1 MQKNRKLPIILIAF
15 FVISIGLWSCQ
26 WHTIEPLIV
35 EAPTD
40 TVSFSLELEPVFVDK
55 CSSCHTSRDPILT
68 EGDVYLSLTS
78 GGYVNTAD
86 PESSPVYTKMKDN
99 EHPSAAGTFSQTELV
114 LLLTWIE
121 QGALDN

>member
-40 TVSFSLELEPVFVDK
+40 TVSFSLELEQIFVDK

-86 PESSPVYTKMKDN
+86 PESSSVYTKMKDN